1 MALTAAGHAR
11 TIEPDRSHE
20 GVAMTGTK
28 DAPELGRWQRRVLR
42 GTLPGGVLLLVAWL
56 VWLALPAVVG
66 ETRTDFTFPQGI
78 FGLVTALIMIVTG
91 YGYRRDLAA
100 RDRVAATHVA
110 GRPHPFVAAQDSGL
124 AAVASGGGFSR
135 ASGGQVDVVAT
146 TNRYQRMDGCAVP
159 GCGKPASA
167 AIHAPAER

>member
-20 GVAMTGTK
+20 GVAMTDTK
-28 DAPELGRWQRRVLR
+28 DAPEIGRWQRRALR
-42 GTLPGGVLLLVAWL
+42 ATLPAGVLLLIAWL
-56 VWLALPAVVG
+56 VWLALPAIAG
-66 ETRTDFTFPQGI
+66 ETRTDFAFPQGI
-78 FGLVTALIMIVTG
+78 LGLVTSVILIVTG

-100 RDRVAATHVA
+100 RDRAASTHVA

-135 ASGGQVDVVAT
+135 ASGGQVDAVAT
-146 TNRYQRMDGCAVP
+146 TNRYQRMHGCAVP
-159 GCGKPASA
+159 GCGQPADA
-167 AIHAPAER
+167 EVHAPAEA